1 MKKKNVFLIL
11 IAIFIL
17 IIIGILLK
25 NNSSNKSSNNISIT
39 QYKTGT
45 FSKLK
50 NINIENDNDKK
61 KLSKYVEKLKPLTTS
76 EMVSLAL
83 AKEIE
88 IQYNDYITIEIQLEE
103 KSYCYYTNTK
113 ENIYG
118 LSKMPKG
125 LYEWVEEKIQ

>member
-17 IIIGILLK
+17 IIVGILLK
-25 NNSSNKSSNNISIT
+25 NNNSNKSSDNISIT
-39 QYKTGT
+39 QYETGT

-61 KLSKYVEKLKPLTTS
+61 KLSKYVEKLKPLATS

-83 AKEIE
+83 ANEIE
-88 IQYNDYITIEIQLEE
+88 IKYNDYITIGIQLGE

-113 ENIYG
+113 ENIDG